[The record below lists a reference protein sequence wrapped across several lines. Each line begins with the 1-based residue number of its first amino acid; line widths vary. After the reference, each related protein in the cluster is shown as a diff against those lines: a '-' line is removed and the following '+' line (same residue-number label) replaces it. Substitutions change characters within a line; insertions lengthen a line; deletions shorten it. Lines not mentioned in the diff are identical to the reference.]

1 MYDRYMICE
10 DSLRNVAGNGQPEGF
25 AFDVR
30 ITYYRGIVVSMIDG
44 FDVTVDG
51 EPFDRE
57 QISFTVRD
65 RTYSLDE
72 LLDDE
77 ETRWEFG
84 ERATLRVAKPG
95 GLAPGEHT
103 IEVVQHLRI
112 PYMPQGLRGAD
123 TKTISLDGHGGG
135 T

>member
-1 MYDRYMICE
+1 MYERYMICE
-10 DSLRNVAGNGQPEGF
+10 DSLRNVGANGQPDGF
-25 AFDVR
+25 EFDVR

-51 EPFDRE
+51 ETFDRE

-65 RTYSLDE
+65 RTYTLDE
-72 LLDDE
+72 LLEDE
-77 ETRWEFG
+77 GTRWEFG
-84 ERATLRVAKPG
+84 ERATLCVAKPG

-103 IEVVQHLRI
+103 IEAVQHLRI